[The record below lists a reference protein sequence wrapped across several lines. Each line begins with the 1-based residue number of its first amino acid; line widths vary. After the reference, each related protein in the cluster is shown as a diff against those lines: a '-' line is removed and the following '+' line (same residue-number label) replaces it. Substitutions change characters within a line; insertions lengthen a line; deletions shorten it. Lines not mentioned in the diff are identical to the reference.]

1 MMPLYFPE
9 DKTEYIIPGI
19 VCVLFII
26 GAVATWRMFIRV
38 SKREADRLQKVEEKL
53 LAERNS
59 NSFLYVSLY
68 ARTI

>member
-26 GAVATWRMFIRV
+26 GAVATWSMFIRV
-38 SKREADRLQKVEEKL
+38 SKREAERLQKVEEKL
-53 LAERNS
+53 LAEKKQ
-59 NSFLYVSLY
+59 
-68 ARTI
+68 

>member
-38 SKREADRLQKVEEKL
+38 SKREAERLQKVEEKL
-53 LAERNS
+53 S
-59 NSFLYVSLY
+59 
-68 ARTI
+68 

>member
-38 SKREADRLQKVEEKL
+38 SKREAIDYRKL
-53 LAERNS
+53 KKS
-59 NSFLYVSLY
+59 C
-68 ARTI
+68 

>member
-26 GAVATWRMFIRV
+26 GAVATWCMFIRV
-38 SKREADRLQKVEEKL
+38 SKREAERLQKVEEKL
-53 LAERNS
+53 LAEKKR
-59 NSFLYVSLY
+59 
-68 ARTI
+68 

>member
-26 GAVATWRMFIRV
+26 GAIATWRMFIRI
-38 SKREADRLQKVEEKL
+38 SKEKQSDYRKL
-53 LAERNS
+53 KK
-59 NSFLYVSLY
+59 
-68 ARTI
+68 TIS